1 MKANLVLL
9 KFLCRIQLLLV
20 ISFFSTSCVHNI
32 KQNIQATLFWE
43 RNVMPI
49 FKADSS
55 ENITIHISEVIND
68 SIILPPFDIIRTNSC
83 EAYLDTISNQFF
95 KFSDDSIWMVNMNDC
110 ELMTGL
116 SSNSY
121 YEDSYGQFFSSN
133 TVFLQPFLYPK
144 ESKLQFQDIRDS
156 IINGQNYKI
165 LQRLYKS
172 SFFLNDSTGEFD
184 IPNFHTLYY
193 YYNTN
198 TCVIDRICAIP
209 TSDSPLSSKKD
220 YYLAYSFKDPTL
232 TINHIFNFNNKQYRS
247 YTIHNDEF
255 LPYSTIKTTAIPSV
269 LTEETLSY
277 PIVSLTGDTTTIN
290 KETGWILLGFWDFSC
305 PLCYHQL
312 FSDSSKKQELSRKQ
326 SIEKNKIKILYINPL
341 SNNQKK
347 LIEFASQHDA
357 NNIIY
362 HSKGLNRFLN
372 TDMYYLISPTKEI
385 LYTTDNLNKYSE
397 ITNKTILWG
406 K

>member
-1 MKANLVLL
+1 MKAKIVLL
-9 KFLCRIQLLLV
+9 KLLCRIQLILV
-20 ISFFSTSCVHNI
+20 ISFLQISCVHNI
-32 KQNIQATLFWE
+32 KKNIQATLFWE
-43 RNVMPI
+43 RNVMTVL
-49 FKADSS
+49 KADSS
-55 ENITIHISEVIND
+55 ENITIHIFEVIND
-68 SIILPPFDIIRTNSC
+68 SIKLPPFYIIRTNSF

-95 KFSDDSIWMVNMNDC
+95 KFSDDSIWMINMNDC
-110 ELMTGL
+110 ELMTGS

-121 YEDSYGQFFSSN
+121 YEDSYGQFFSSK

-144 ESKLQFQDIRDS
+144 DSKLQFQDIRDS

-193 YYNTN
+193 YYNTI
-198 TCVIDRICAIP
+198 TCVIDHICAIP

-220 YYLAYSFKDPTL
+220 YYLTYSFKDPTL
-232 TINHIFNFNNKQYRS
+232 TINPIFNFNNKLYRS
-247 YTIHNDEF
+247 YTRHNDEYP
-255 LPYSTIKTTAIPSV
+255 PYSTIKTSAIPSF
-269 LTEETLSY
+269 LTKEMLSY
-277 PIVSLTGDTTTIN
+277 PIVSLSGDTTSIN

-305 PLCYHQL
+305 PFCYHQL
-312 FSDSSKKQELSRKQ
+312 FSDSSKNHDLSRKQ
-326 SIEKNKIKILYINPL
+326 SIEKNKIKILYVNSL
-341 SNNQKK
+341 SNNQNK

-362 HSKGLNRFLN
+362 YSKGLNRFFN

-385 LYTTDNLNKYSE
+385 IYTTENLNNYSE
-397 ITNKTILWG
+397 IINKKNCWG
-406 K
+406 R